1 MVLVNSGFPQA
12 KEFLRRLLKIWASA
26 LQNVRQPC
34 YRSRKFKQC
43 KFARGAK
50 LMACQGRSHVSS
62 WPCIEVIVC

>member
-50 LMACQGRSHVSS
+50 L
-62 WPCIEVIVC
+62 